1 MKKALILSIAALLM
15 AAPMAQ
21 AETKLDLKKQQQTQS
36 QSKVDKK
43 KPQAQAQPQAK
54 HKNSHASSQKQKS
67 ASQKVVTK
75 KHWSK
80 GQRMSDWKK
89 QSTVSDYKRHGL
101 RQPGN
106 GQRWVKVDN
115 QYVLISIVSGLIAGI
130 AAAQ

>member
-21 AETKLDLKKQQQTQS
+21 AQTDHKKRQTHS
-36 QSKVDKK
+36 QSELDYK
-43 KPQAQAQPQAK
+43 KPQAKAQPLAN
-54 HKNSHASSQKQKS
+54 HKKPQTHSQMKKS
-67 ASQKVVTK
+67 ASQKVMAK

-80 GQRMSDWKK
+80 GQRMNDWKK
-89 QSTVSDYKRHGL
+89 HSAVSDYKRHGL
-101 RQPGN
+101 RKPGN

-115 QYVLISIVSGLIAGI
+115 QYVLIGIMSGLIAGI